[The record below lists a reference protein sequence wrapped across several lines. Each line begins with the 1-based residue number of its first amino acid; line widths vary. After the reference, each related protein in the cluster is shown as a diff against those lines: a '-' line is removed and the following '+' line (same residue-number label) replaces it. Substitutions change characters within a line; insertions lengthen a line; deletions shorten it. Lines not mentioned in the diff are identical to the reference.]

1 MTRDR
6 ILLALILVAVWS
18 ILAYS
23 GAVSPLFLPE
33 PHAVVVS
40 FYRGIST
47 GTILRDITATMARV
61 LAGFLIGAIIGVLSG
76 IFLGSWKRLYNASTP
91 FIDFVRSIPIT
102 AILPLFLLAFGI
114 GDTAKIAAI
123 AWASGL
129 MMLINT
135 VLGVASVPATRIMV
149 ATTLR
154 ARPYQRLFFVILPDA
169 LPQIF
174 IGIRMAISFA
184 VVVAIVSEMLLSTT
198 AGIGASIYN
207 ASMMYR
213 TEDVYVGIMLTG
225 IIGFGLNWGTA
236 RLDSRLVHWRAR

>member
-6 ILLALILVAVWS
+6 ILLALTLVGIWS

-23 GAVSPLFLPE
+23 RIVSPLFLPE
-33 PHAVVVS
+33 PHAVLGS
-40 FYRGIST
+40 FWRGIT
-47 GTILRDITATMARV
+47 TAAIFRDIGATAARV
-61 LAGFLIGAIIGVLSG
+61 LVGFLIGGGIGVFSG
-76 IFLGSWKRLYNASTP
+76 VFIGYWKRLYNASTP
-91 FIDFVRSIPIT
+91 FVDFVRSVPVT

-114 GDTAKIAAI
+114 GDSAKIAAI

-135 VLGVASVPATRIMV
+135 VLGVASVPPTRIMV

-154 ARPYQRLFFVILPDA
+154 ARPYQRLLFVILPDA

-174 IGIRMAISFA
+174 IGIRTAISFA
-184 VVVAIVSEMLLSTT
+184 VVVAVVSEMLLSTT
-198 AGIGASIYN
+198 AGIGAAIYN

-213 TEDVYVGIMLTG
+213 TEDVYVGILLTG
-225 IIGFGLNWGTA
+225 AIGYGLNLLTA
-236 RLDSRLVHWRAR
+236 RADQRFVHWRAR